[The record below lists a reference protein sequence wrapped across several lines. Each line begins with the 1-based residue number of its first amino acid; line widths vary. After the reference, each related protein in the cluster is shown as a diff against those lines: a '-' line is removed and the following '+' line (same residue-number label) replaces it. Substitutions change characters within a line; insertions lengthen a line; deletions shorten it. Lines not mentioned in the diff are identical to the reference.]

1 MILSLC
7 SNHRMNEPEQRKEC
21 WGRLQWGVVVLA
33 IMILSSLILPTWN
46 MIADMSAQTSA
57 ANNCRQIIMALRKW
71 ANDNNGVFPDAGTP
85 PPKSSNQAFRKL
97 IQDKI
102 IQDERIFGNVGSP
115 FQPNNELGDAPD
127 YPRALEPGE
136 NHWAMMAGLKIDN
149 DGTLPLIFESTAS
162 SQWPPQWFEDTNPA
176 VRGRTWQ
183 TKKYIVGCLDSS
195 VNVGQLVE
203 EDGLLNLSSSLRQLF
218 NQGNHCVIQFPRI
231 LDIEEKK

>member
-1 MILSLC
+1 MK
-7 SNHRMNEPEQRKEC
+7 EPEQRKES

-57 ANNCRQIIMALRKW
+57 ANNCRQIIMALRIW
-71 ANDNNGVFPDAGTP
+71 ANENNGVFPDAGTP
-85 PPKSSNQAFRKL
+85 LPKSSNQAFRKL

-102 IQDERIFGNVGSP
+102 TQDERIFGNVGSP
-115 FQPNNELGDAPD
+115 FQPDAELGDAPD

-149 DGTLPLIFESTAS
+149 NGTLPLIFESTAS
-162 SQWPPQWFEDTNPA
+162 SQWPSEWFENTNPP

-183 TKKYIVGCLDSS
+183 TKKFIVGCLDNS
-195 VNVGQLVE
+195 VHVGQLVE
-203 EDGLLNLSSSLRQLF
+203 ENGLLNFSSSLRQLF
-218 NQGNHCVIQFPRI
+218 NQGNQCVIKFPGI